1 MATFQQDQEV
11 AKWFIFSVSQ
21 AAVAVSAKWPSYWLV
36 HEVAFSNMKKS
47 YNDKISINFYSL

>member
-21 AAVAVSAKWPSYWLV
+21 AAVAVSAKWPSYRLV
-36 HEVAFSNMKKS
+36 HSLLKYEKS

>member
-21 AAVAVSAKWPSYWLV
+21 TAVAVSAKWPSHRLV
-36 HEVAFSNMKKS
+36 HNRLKYEKKL
-47 YNDKISINFYSL
+47 NDKISINFYSL